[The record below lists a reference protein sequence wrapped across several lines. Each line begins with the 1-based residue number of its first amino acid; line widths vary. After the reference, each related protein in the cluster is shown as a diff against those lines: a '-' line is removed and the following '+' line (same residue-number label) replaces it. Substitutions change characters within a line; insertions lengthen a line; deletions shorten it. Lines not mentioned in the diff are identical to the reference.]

1 MKKTLLLLSIF
12 LFIILCSS
20 WGLAGENSGKE
31 LYEKL
36 CAKCHPD
43 GGNKIKPD
51 KPLYRKSLESHGIK
65 SKDDIV
71 NVMRNP
77 GKGMKKFTEEKLS
90 NEDAQKIA
98 EYILE
103 TFK

>member
-1 MKKTLLLLSIF
+1 LRTS
-12 LFIILCSS
+12 
-20 WGLAGENSGKE
+20 
-31 LYEKL
+31 
-36 CAKCHPD
+36 AKCHPD

-51 KPLYRKSLESHGIK
+51 KSLFRKSLEAHGLK
-65 SKDDIV
+65 TTDDIV

-90 NEDAQKIA
+90 DEDAKKVA
-98 EYILE
+98 DYILE